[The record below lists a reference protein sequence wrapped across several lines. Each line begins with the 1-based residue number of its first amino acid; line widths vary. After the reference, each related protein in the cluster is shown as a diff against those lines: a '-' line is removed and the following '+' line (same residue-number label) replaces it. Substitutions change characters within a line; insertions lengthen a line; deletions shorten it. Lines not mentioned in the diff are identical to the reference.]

1 MSSDFFNWIQKQPER
16 IELDKK
22 REKLQKEWQ
31 ESDRQAR
38 ITLRMSFAYQACAEK
53 IEDSIVHWQC
63 SSESDDDTMHKIYG
77 FHPELAVDDQA
88 DVMKSLRQQAFE
100 KAAEA
105 AAHNKA
111 ARSSE
116 QAWSALGS
124 EYGKQYDDLKLK
136 WESLQTKEDQPDSKE
151 ASK

>member
-31 ESDRQAR
+31 ESDRKAR
-38 ITLRMSFAYQACAEK
+38 ITLRLSFAYQACAEK

-88 DVMKSLRQQAFE
+88 DVMKSLKQQAFA

-105 AAHNKA
+105 VAHNNA

-116 QAWSALGS
+116 KAWTTLGS
-124 EYGKQYDDLKLK
+124 EYPKQWEALKPK
-136 WESLQTKEDQPDSKE
+136 WEALQSNNKEESK
-151 ASK
+151 

>member
-1 MSSDFFNWIQKQPER
+1 MSQEFFNWLRKQPER

-22 REKLQKEWQ
+22 REKLRKEYE

-100 KAAEA
+100 QAATA
-105 AAHNKA
+105 AAHNDQ
-111 ARSSE
+111 ARTTE
-116 QAWSALGS
+116 QQWKALGS
-124 EYGKQYDDLKLK
+124 EYSKQYDTLKLK
-136 WESLQTKEDQPDSKE
+136 WEAFQNKEDQTKEESK
-151 ASK
+151 

>member
-1 MSSDFFNWIQKQPER
+1 MANEFWQWLKQQPER
-16 IELDKK
+16 IELDEK
-22 REKLQKEWQ
+22 REKLRKEYE

-38 ITLRMSFAYQACAEK
+38 AALRTSFAYQACAEK

-88 DVMKSLRQQAFE
+88 DVMKSLKQQAFE

-116 QAWSALGS
+116 KAWSALGS
-124 EYGKQYDDLKLK
+124 EYGKQYDDLKAK
-136 WESLQTKEDQPDSKE
+136 WEALQSNETKEESK
-151 ASK
+151 

>member
-1 MSSDFFNWIQKQPER
+1 MSQDFYNWIQKQPER

-22 REKLQKEWQ
+22 REKLRKEYE

-53 IEDSIVHWQC
+53 IEDSILSWQC

-88 DVMKSLRQQAFE
+88 DVMKSMRQQAFE

-116 QAWSALGS
+116 QAWTALGS
-124 EYGKQYDDLKLK
+124 EYSKQWETLKPK
-136 WESLQTKEDQPDSKE
+136 WEALQNKADQTETKEESK
-151 ASK
+151 

>member
-1 MSSDFFNWIQKQPER
+1 MANEFWQWLKQQPER
-16 IELDKK
+16 IELDEK
-22 REKLQKEWQ
+22 REKLRKEYE

-88 DVMKSLRQQAFE
+88 DVMKSLRQQAFD

-116 QAWSALGS
+116 QAWTALGL
-124 EYGKQYDDLKLK
+124 EYGKQYDTFKLK
-136 WESLQTKEDQPDSKE
+136 WEALQNKEAQAKTKEESK
-151 ASK
+151 

>member
-31 ESDRQAR
+31 ESDRKAR
-38 ITLRMSFAYQACAEK
+38 VTLRMSFAYQACAEK

-116 QAWSALGS
+116 KAWSALGS
-124 EYGKQYDDLKLK
+124 EYGKQYDDLKAK
-136 WESLQTKEDQPDSKE
+136 WEALQSNETKEESK
-151 ASK
+151 

>member
-1 MSSDFFNWIQKQPER
+1 MANEFWQWLKQQPER
-16 IELDKK
+16 IELEEK
-22 REKLQKEWQ
+22 REKLRKEYE

-88 DVMKSLRQQAFE
+88 DVMKSLRQQAFD

-111 ARSSE
+111 ARSSQ
-116 QAWSALGS
+116 QAWTTLGS
-124 EYGKQYDDLKLK
+124 EYSKQYDTLKPK
-136 WESLQTKEDQPDSKE
+136 WEALQTNNKEESK
-151 ASK
+151 

>member
-31 ESDRQAR
+31 ESDRKAR
-38 ITLRMSFAYQACAEK
+38 VTLRMSFAYQACAEK

-100 KAAEA
+100 QAATA
-105 AAHNKA
+105 AAHNDQ
-111 ARSSE
+111 ARTTE
-116 QAWSALGS
+116 QQWKALGS
-124 EYGKQYDDLKLK
+124 EYSKQYDTLKLK
-136 WESLQTKEDQPDSKE
+136 WESLQSNNKEESK
-151 ASK
+151 

>member
-31 ESDRQAR
+31 ESDRKAR
-38 ITLRMSFAYQACAEK
+38 VTLRMSFAYQACAEK

-88 DVMKSLRQQAFE
+88 DVMKSLRQQAFA

-105 AAHNKA
+105 AAHNNA

-116 QAWSALGS
+116 KAWTTLGS
-124 EYGKQYDDLKLK
+124 EYPKQWEALKPK
-136 WESLQTKEDQPDSKE
+136 WEALQSKAKEESK
-151 ASK
+151 

>member
-1 MSSDFFNWIQKQPER
+1 MSQDFFNWLRKQPER

-22 REKLQKEWQ
+22 REKLRKEYE

-77 FHPELAVDDQA
+77 FHPELAVDNQA

-100 KAAEA
+100 QAATA
-105 AAHNKA
+105 AAHNDQ
-111 ARSSE
+111 ARTTE
-116 QAWSALGS
+116 QQWKALGL
-124 EYGKQYDDLKLK
+124 EYGKQYDTLKLK
-136 WESLQTKEDQPDSKE
+136 WEAFQEQANQTKTKEESK
-151 ASK
+151 

>member
-22 REKLQKEWQ
+22 REKLQKDWQ
-31 ESDRQAR
+31 ESDRKAR
-38 ITLRMSFAYQACAEK
+38 VTLRMSFAYQACAEK

-105 AAHNKA
+105 TAHNKA

-116 QAWSALGS
+116 QAWATLGS
-124 EYGKQYDDLKLK
+124 EYPKQWEALKPK
-136 WESLQTKEDQPDSKE
+136 WDALQANNKEESK
-151 ASK
+151 

>member
-1 MSSDFFNWIQKQPER
+1 MANEFWQWLKQQPER
-16 IELDKK
+16 IELEEK
-22 REKLQKEWQ
+22 REKLRKEYE

-38 ITLRMSFAYQACAEK
+38 VTLRMSFAYQACAEK

-88 DVMKSLRQQAFE
+88 DVMKSLRQQAFD

-124 EYGKQYDDLKLK
+124 EYAKQYDTLKPK
-136 WESLQTKEDQPDSKE
+136 WEAFQSNNNEESK
-151 ASK
+151 

>member
-1 MSSDFFNWIQKQPER
+1 MANEFWQWLKQQPER
-16 IELDKK
+16 IELDEK
-22 REKLQKEWQ
+22 REKLRKEYE

-53 IEDSIVHWQC
+53 IEDSILQWQC

-88 DVMKSLRQQAFE
+88 DVMKSLRQQAFD

-116 QAWSALGS
+116 QTWTALGS
-124 EYGKQYDDLKLK
+124 EYPKQYDTLKLK
-136 WESLQTKEDQPDSKE
+136 WESLQTKEDQTKTKEESK
-151 ASK
+151 

>member
-31 ESDRQAR
+31 ESDRKAR
-38 ITLRMSFAYQACAEK
+38 VALRLSFAYQACAEK

-88 DVMKSLRQQAFE
+88 DVMKSLKQQAFE

-116 QAWSALGS
+116 QAWTTLGS

-136 WESLQTKEDQPDSKE
+136 WEALQTKEDQPDSKE
-151 ASK
+151 KSK

>member
-1 MSSDFFNWIQKQPER
+1 MANEFWQWLKQQPER
-16 IELDKK
+16 IELDEK
-22 REKLQKEWQ
+22 REKLRKEYE

-88 DVMKSLRQQAFE
+88 DVMKSLRQQAFD

-116 QAWSALGS
+116 QVWTALGL
-124 EYGKQYDDLKLK
+124 EYGKQYDTFKLK
-136 WESLQTKEDQPDSKE
+136 WEALQNKEAQAKTKEESK
-151 ASK
+151 

>member
-1 MSSDFFNWIQKQPER
+1 MSQEFFNWLRKQPER

-22 REKLQKEWQ
+22 REKLRKEYE

-88 DVMKSLRQQAFE
+88 DVMKSLRQQAFD

-116 QAWSALGS
+116 QAWTALGL
-124 EYGKQYDDLKLK
+124 EYGKQYDTLKLK
-136 WESLQTKEDQPDSKE
+136 WESLQNKDDQTKTKEESK
-151 ASK
+151 

>member
-1 MSSDFFNWIQKQPER
+1 MANEFWQWLKQQPER
-16 IELDKK
+16 IELDEK
-22 REKLQKEWQ
+22 REKLRKEYE

-38 ITLRMSFAYQACAEK
+38 STLRMSFAYQACAEK

-88 DVMKSLRQQAFE
+88 DVMKSLKQQAFE

-116 QAWSALGS
+116 QAWTALGS
-124 EYGKQYDDLKLK
+124 EYSKQWEALKPK
-136 WESLQTKEDQPDSKE
+136 WETLQSNNKEESK
-151 ASK
+151 

>member
-1 MSSDFFNWIQKQPER
+1 MSQDFYNWIQKQPER
-16 IELDKK
+16 IKLDKK
-22 REKLQKEWQ
+22 REKLRKEYE

-100 KAAEA
+100 QAATA
-105 AAHNKA
+105 AAHNDQ
-111 ARSSE
+111 ARTTE
-116 QAWSALGS
+116 QQWKALGL
-124 EYGKQYDDLKLK
+124 EYGKQYDTLKLK
-136 WESLQTKEDQPDSKE
+136 WEALQNKEDQTKTKEKSK
-151 ASK
+151 

>member
-16 IELDKK
+16 IELDSK

-31 ESDRQAR
+31 ESDRKAR
-38 ITLRMSFAYQACAEK
+38 VTLRMSFAYQACAEK

-100 KAAEA
+100 KAVEA

-116 QAWSALGS
+116 QAWTALGL

-136 WESLQTKEDQPDSKE
+136 WEALQSNNKEESK
-151 ASK
+151 

>member
-31 ESDRQAR
+31 QSDRKAR
-38 ITLRMSFAYQACAEK
+38 VALRMSFAYQACAEK
-53 IEDSIVHWQC
+53 IEDSNLHWQC

-88 DVMKSLRQQAFE
+88 DVMKSLRQRAFA

-105 AAHNKA
+105 AAHNDT
-111 ARSSE
+111 ARLSE
-116 QAWSALGS
+116 QAWTTLGS
-124 EYGKQYDDLKLK
+124 EYPKQWEALKPK
-136 WESLQTKEDQPDSKE
+136 WEALQTKENQPKEESK
-151 ASK
+151 

>member
-1 MSSDFFNWIQKQPER
+1 MSQEFFNWLRKQPER

-22 REKLQKEWQ
+22 REKLRKEYE

-100 KAAEA
+100 QAATA
-105 AAHNKA
+105 AAHNDQ
-111 ARSSE
+111 ARTTE
-116 QAWSALGS
+116 QQWKALGS
-124 EYGKQYDDLKLK
+124 EYSKQYDTLKLK
-136 WESLQTKEDQPDSKE
+136 WESLQSNNKEESK
-151 ASK
+151 

>member
-1 MSSDFFNWIQKQPER
+1 MANEFWQWLKQQPER
-16 IELDKK
+16 IELDQK
-22 REKLQKEWQ
+22 REKLRKEYE

-38 ITLRMSFAYQACAEK
+38 STLRMSFAYQACAEK

-88 DVMKSLRQQAFE
+88 DVMKSLRQKAFE

-116 QAWSALGS
+116 QAWTALGL
-124 EYGKQYDDLKLK
+124 EYGKQYDDLKAK
-136 WESLQTKEDQPDSKE
+136 WEALQSNADQTETKEESK
-151 ASK
+151 

>member
-1 MSSDFFNWIQKQPER
+1 MSQDFYNWIQKQPER
-16 IELDKK
+16 IELEKK

-31 ESDRQAR
+31 ESDRKAR
-38 ITLRMSFAYQACAEK
+38 VALRMSFAYQACAEK

-100 KAAEA
+100 QA
-105 AAHNKA
+105 AAAATHNKA

-116 QAWSALGS
+116 QAWTALGS
-124 EYGKQYDDLKLK
+124 EYSKQWETLKPK
-136 WESLQTKEDQPDSKE
+136 WEALQNTEDQTNTEEESK
-151 ASK
+151 

>member
-1 MSSDFFNWIQKQPER
+1 MSSDFFNWIQQQPER

-22 REKLQKEWQ
+22 REKLQKEYQ
-31 ESDRQAR
+31 ESDRKAR
-38 ITLRMSFAYQACAEK
+38 VALRMSFAYQACAEK

-63 SSESDDDTMHKIYG
+63 SNESDDDTMHKIYG

-116 QAWSALGS
+116 QAWTALGL
-124 EYGKQYDDLKLK
+124 EYGKQYDDLKIK
-136 WESLQTKEDQPDSKE
+136 WEALQSDLTEEFK
-151 ASK
+151 

>member
-1 MSSDFFNWIQKQPER
+1 MSQDFFNWIQKQPER

-31 ESDRQAR
+31 ESDRKAR
-38 ITLRMSFAYQACAEK
+38 VTLRMSFAYQACAEK

-63 SSESDDDTMHKIYG
+63 SSEADDDTMHKIYG

-88 DVMKSLRQQAFE
+88 DVMKSLKQQAFE

-116 QAWSALGS
+116 QAWTTLGS
-124 EYGKQYDDLKLK
+124 EYSKQWEALKPK
-136 WESLQTKEDQPDSKE
+136 WEALQSNNKEESK
-151 ASK
+151 

>member
-1 MSSDFFNWIQKQPER
+1 MSQDFFSWIQKQPER

-22 REKLQKEWQ
+22 REKLRKEYE

-38 ITLRMSFAYQACAEK
+38 ITLRMSFAYEACAEK

-77 FHPELAVDDQA
+77 FHPELAVDDQS

-100 KAAEA
+100 QAAAA

-116 QAWSALGS
+116 QEWTALGS
-124 EYGKQYDDLKLK
+124 EYSKQWETLKPK
-136 WESLQTKEDQPDSKE
+136 WEALQAQANQTNNKEESK
-151 ASK
+151 

>member
-1 MSSDFFNWIQKQPER
+1 MANEFWQWLKQQPER
-16 IELDKK
+16 IELDQK
-22 REKLQKEWQ
+22 REKLRKEYE

-38 ITLRMSFAYQACAEK
+38 FTLRMSFAYQACAEK

-116 QAWSALGS
+116 QAWTALGL
-124 EYGKQYDDLKLK
+124 EYGKQYDDLKAK
-136 WESLQTKEDQPDSKE
+136 WEALQSNADQTETKEESK
-151 ASK
+151 

>member
-1 MSSDFFNWIQKQPER
+1 
-16 IELDKK
+16 
-22 REKLQKEWQ
+22 
-31 ESDRQAR
+31 
-38 ITLRMSFAYQACAEK
+38 MSFAYQACAEK
-53 IEDSIVHWQC
+53 IEDSIVHWQS

-116 QAWSALGS
+116 QAWTALGL
-124 EYGKQYDDLKLK
+124 EYGKQYDDLKIK
-136 WESLQTKEDQPDSKE
+136 WEALQTKENQPKEESK
-151 ASK
+151 

>member
-1 MSSDFFNWIQKQPER
+1 MSQDFFHWIQKQPER

-53 IEDSIVHWQC
+53 IEDSIVYWQC

-88 DVMKSLRQQAFE
+88 DVMKSLKQQAFE

-116 QAWSALGS
+116 QAWTTLGS
-124 EYGKQYDDLKLK
+124 EYGKQWEALKPK
-136 WESLQTKEDQPDSKE
+136 WEALQTEQAKKEEKN
-151 ASK
+151 

>member
-22 REKLQKEWQ
+22 REKLQKEYQ
-31 ESDRQAR
+31 ESDRKAR
-38 ITLRMSFAYQACAEK
+38 VALRMSFAYQACAEK

-88 DVMKSLRQQAFE
+88 DVMKSLKQQAFA

-105 AAHNKA
+105 VAHNNA

-116 QAWSALGS
+116 KAWSTLGS
-124 EYGKQYDDLKLK
+124 EYPKQWEALKPK
-136 WESLQTKEDQPDSKE
+136 WEALQSNNKEESK
-151 ASK
+151 

>member
-1 MSSDFFNWIQKQPER
+1 
-16 IELDKK
+16 
-22 REKLQKEWQ
+22 
-31 ESDRQAR
+31 
-38 ITLRMSFAYQACAEK
+38 
-53 IEDSIVHWQC
+53 
-63 SSESDDDTMHKIYG
+63 MHKIYG

-116 QAWSALGS
+116 QAWTTLGS
-124 EYGKQYDDLKLK
+124 EYPKQWEALKPK
-136 WESLQTKEDQPDSKE
+136 WEALQSNNKEESK
-151 ASK
+151 

>member
-1 MSSDFFNWIQKQPER
+1 MSQDFFHWIQKQPER

-31 ESDRQAR
+31 ESDRKAR
-38 ITLRMSFAYQACAEK
+38 VTLRMSFAYQACAEK

-116 QAWSALGS
+116 QAWTALGL
-124 EYGKQYDDLKLK
+124 EYGKQYDDLKIK
-136 WESLQTKEDQPDSKE
+136 WEALQTKENQPKEESK
-151 ASK
+151 

>member
-31 ESDRQAR
+31 ESDRKAR
-38 ITLRMSFAYQACAEK
+38 VTLRMSFAYQACAEK

-105 AAHNKA
+105 AVHNKA

-116 QAWSALGS
+116 QAWTALGS
-124 EYGKQYDDLKLK
+124 EYSKQWQALKPK
-136 WESLQTKEDQPDSKE
+136 WEALQTKDDQTETKEESK
-151 ASK
+151 

>member
-1 MSSDFFNWIQKQPER
+1 MANEFWQWLKQQPER
-16 IELDKK
+16 IELDEK
-22 REKLQKEWQ
+22 REKLRKEYE

-38 ITLRMSFAYQACAEK
+38 STLRMSFAYQACAEK

-116 QAWSALGS
+116 QAWTALGS
-124 EYGKQYDDLKLK
+124 EYSKQWETLKPK
-136 WESLQTKEDQPDSKE
+136 WEALQTQADQTQTKEESK
-151 ASK
+151 

>member
-1 MSSDFFNWIQKQPER
+1 MANEFWQWLKQQPER
-16 IELDKK
+16 IELEEK
-22 REKLQKEWQ
+22 REKLRKEYE

-38 ITLRMSFAYQACAEK
+38 VTLRMSFAYQACAEK

-88 DVMKSLRQQAFE
+88 DVMKSLRQQAFD

-124 EYGKQYDDLKLK
+124 EYAKQYDTLKPK
-136 WESLQTKEDQPDSKE
+136 WEALQSNNNEESK
-151 ASK
+151 